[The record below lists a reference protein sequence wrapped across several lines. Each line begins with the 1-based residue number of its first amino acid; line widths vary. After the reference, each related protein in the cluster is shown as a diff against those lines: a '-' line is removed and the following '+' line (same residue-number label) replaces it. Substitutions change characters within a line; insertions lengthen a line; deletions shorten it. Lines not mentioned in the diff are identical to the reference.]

1 MSVQGRI
8 VASMHKKQGE
18 SFPFFAASPI
28 DISAEGIY
36 NVPKK
41 TGKEPFCDGT
51 YREHHDDA
59 DVHALHVHAS
69 AYAKFGSLCFIN
81 FQFGTKRPIPELRNA
96 VSFPALFSCPAKNL

>member
-1 MSVQGRI
+1 MWPR
-8 VASMHKKQGE
+8 KQE
-18 SFPFFAASPI
+18 RSR
-28 DISAEGIY
+28 
-36 NVPKK
+36 
-41 TGKEPFCDGT
+41 FCDGT

-96 VSFPALFSCPAKNL
+96 VSFPALFSCPAKKPTTMEGDPL